1 MAEAGET
8 GSFRSCVRPGR
19 RRSVRPARSVSDR
32 ASFGHKLR
40 KRRWRS
46 GPRSR
51 PRGRRL
57 RPAPRKPIA
66 AVADEPAVGRRVRAP
81 RPGQS
86 GCGRSAC
93 FLCVTGGHLGMTQ
106 GSATVA
112 GYRARGAS
120 TTPRA
125 TVSPRPGGEGRCRR
139 GGPRLAVGAA
149 AFGVARAGYIIFA
162 LTSPSHQWMDPV
174 DLRVYTDGGLI
185 VRHVRPFYRAFRAAP
200 LYDWPG
206 YAHLPFTYSPFAAM
220 VFTAGS
226 VVSFKTLAQISVGV
240 NLAAMLGCV
249 WMTLGG
255 LGCRR
260 GLARLGATLLLAA
273 PVLWTQPIQRTLFL
287 GQSASARRS

>member
-112 GYRARGAS
+112 GYRARVAS
-120 TTPRA
+120 TRQTA
-125 TVSPRPGGEGRCRR
+125 TVSARPVGQAWYRR
-139 GGPRLAVGAA
+139 GGPLLAVGAA
-149 AFGVARAGYIIFA
+149 AFGVALAGYIIFA

-174 DLRVYTDGGLI
+174 DLKVYLDGGRI
-185 VRHVRPFYRAFRAAP
+185 VRHIAPFYRGYRAAP
-200 LYDWPG
+200 LYG
-206 YAHLPFTYSPFAAM
+206 
-220 VFTAGS
+220 
-226 VVSFKTLAQISVGV
+226 
-240 NLAAMLGCV
+240 
-249 WMTLGG
+249 
-255 LGCRR
+255 
-260 GLARLGATLLLAA
+260 
-273 PVLWTQPIQRTLFL
+273 
-287 GQSASARRS
+287 